1 MKKHC
6 EIDIVEEKNFW
17 SLLACRI
24 QVITTLTVMF
34 LTTTLGSI
42 YFHFT
47 WIPFI
52 YIYQPLQMAICELA
66 IKAWLNFCSILLFS
80 LKSKYVFSGDL
91 SPLPQRT
98 LLIMNHR
105 TMLDWMFYWCL
116 IDKIGNAAS
125 NKIVLKKQFR
135 NWPGFGWA
143 PQMTTFIFL
152 KRVWEEDKEYLQN
165 ILSYYTR
172 SKKSYQLLMF
182 PEGTNLHPVTAVSF

>member
-66 IKAWLNFCSILLFS
+66 IKAWLNFCSVSISSFRVLTESNILLLLSS
-80 LKSKYVFSGDL
+80 LLFHTD
-91 SPLPQRT
+91 
-98 LLIMNHR
+98 
-105 TMLDWMFYWCL
+105 
-116 IDKIGNAAS
+116 
-125 NKIVLKKQFR
+125 
-135 NWPGFGWA
+135 
-143 PQMTTFIFL
+143 
-152 KRVWEEDKEYLQN
+152 
-165 ILSYYTR
+165 
-172 SKKSYQLLMF
+172 
-182 PEGTNLHPVTAVSF
+182 TAM